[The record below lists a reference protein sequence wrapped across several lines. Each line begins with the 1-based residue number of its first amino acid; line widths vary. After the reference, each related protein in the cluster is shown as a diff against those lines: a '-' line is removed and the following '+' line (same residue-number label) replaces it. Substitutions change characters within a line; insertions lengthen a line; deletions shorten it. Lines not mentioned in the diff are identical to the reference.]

1 MNNIFPC
8 IINDPLHS
16 VLPPLEGFQPLF
28 LRYTLKKLH
37 DRSVEFFFGAESTP
51 P

>member
-1 MNNIFPC
+1 
-8 IINDPLHS
+8 
-16 VLPPLEGFQPLF
+16 

-37 DRSVEFFFGAESTP
+37 ERSVEFFFGAESTP

>member
-1 MNNIFPC
+1 
-8 IINDPLHS
+8 
-16 VLPPLEGFQPLF
+16 